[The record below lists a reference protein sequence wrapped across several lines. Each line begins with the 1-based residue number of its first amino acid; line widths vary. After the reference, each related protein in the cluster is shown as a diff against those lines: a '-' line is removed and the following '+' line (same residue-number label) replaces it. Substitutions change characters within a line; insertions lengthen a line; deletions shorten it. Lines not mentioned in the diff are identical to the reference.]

1 MKESRYIE
9 LLNLYVDQQISPE
22 EAAELEAEV
31 QRSPERRRLYAQYC
45 RMHKGCTLLFEAE
58 RSHAPKTAA
67 AILAAE
73 RPAGTVVAFPGNPFV
88 RGLYA
93 AGAVAAAAC
102 VVLVAMRWSG
112 SRGPAPAPLA
122 GTTVATTN
130 AVSAPIGLT
139 VASDDVEI
147 PVSIPVAS
155 GPRSTPFKS
164 VLVASAFQ
172 QRPADARVD
181 FGDSALT
188 HLNWINR
195 VDLKPVKAPSADDFR
210 FNPNDSLAPTDNRT
224 FGPREATDATVEMT
238 AFRLLR

>member
-9 LLNLYVDQQISPE
+9 LLNLYVDHQLSPE

-31 QRSPERRRLYAQYC
+31 QRSPERRRLYTQYC
-45 RMHKGCTLLFEAE
+45 RMQKACTLLFEAE

-73 RPAGTVVAFPGNPFV
+73 RPAVTVIEFPNGGWA
-88 RGLYA
+88 RGLFA

-112 SRGPAPAPLA
+112 TGRDSSDRSAPALA
-122 GTTVATTN
+122 AVQAPVA
-130 AVSAPIGLT
+130 P
-139 VASDDVEI
+139 ASLEHTSDATEV

-155 GPRSTPFKS
+155 GPRTTQFKS

-172 QRPADARVD
+172 QRGQDTRVD
-181 FGDSALT
+181 FGDKSQT
-188 HLNWINR
+188 NFVWINR
-195 VDLKPVKAPSADDFR
+195 VDLKPVKMPTVDDLR
-210 FNPNDSLAPTDNRT
+210 FDANESLTPVDGRT
-224 FGPREATDATVEMT
+224 FGPRESADATVEMT